1 MKYNGKEL
9 VEMTPENW
17 DGKSR
22 NMLVWDDVSK
32 KPFEGIVVGYYP
44 QDSYWM
50 AIGPYSDG
58 YSWQH
63 CAEIPTE
70 AQFNNL
76 EEASKIINAENKYFK
91 AENEQLKAE
100 VKELK
105 ERIKTLTDEPENN
118 GSYITNNMT
127 EDEIIEKFK
136 TLRSELMYWLAKNNA
151 RNLLVNNLQY
161 GIKTAL
167 NLTHANHY
175 FIDVVDFSKIDA
187 NAKKTRRMTHRELA
201 NWLSKGNG
209 EWTNAGNRT
218 VYQRFDYDVERENEA
233 VSEHIKIRRWDETK
247 WHAPLIEE

>member
-1 MKYNGKEL
+1 MKYNGIEL
-9 VEMTPENW
+9 IEMIPENW

-22 NMLVWDDVSK
+22 EMLVWDNNSPSPYK
-32 KPFEGIVVGYYP
+32 KIVVGYVP
-44 QDSYWM
+44 GNLTGWM
-50 AIGPYSDG
+50 PADYSCC
-58 YSWQH
+58 WQH
-63 CAEIPTE
+63 CAEIP
-70 AQFNNL
+70 
-76 EEASKIINAENKYFK
+76 EE
-91 AENEQLKAE
+91 
-100 VKELK
+100 
-105 ERIKTLTDEPENN
+105 
-118 GSYITNNMT
+118 SYITNNMT

-136 TLRSELMYWLAKNNA
+136 TLRTELFRWLKNNDT

-167 NLTHANHY
+167 NLTHANHH

-218 VYQRFDYDVERENEA
+218 AYQRFDYDVERENEA

-247 WHAPLIEE
+247 WRDPMI